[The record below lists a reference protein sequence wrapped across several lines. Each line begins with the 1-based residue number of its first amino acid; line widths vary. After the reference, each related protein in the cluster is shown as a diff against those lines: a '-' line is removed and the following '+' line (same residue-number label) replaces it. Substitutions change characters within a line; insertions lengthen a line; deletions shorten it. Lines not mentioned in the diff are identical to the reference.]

1 MTVTQPLLCVCSL
14 GTKQSIAHI
23 YWTRG
28 NALHPDSH
36 QAAMRRVHSK
46 FLLSFPYI
54 QRWWSC
60 VTTAEQHYRERK
72 IAAIGKTCL
81 TCSSSSHR
89 TMYSSP
95 SHYFNCCSKEVCVWY
110 AVLLSTLSPW
120 PDSYRSP
127 PQLHSLTKLQIRQHC
142 VCKGYTT
149 IHVITT
155 HGSVFMLCVFTIIN
169 VFICKV
175 VLTRQGCGWDYEM
188 FRITQGQ
195 KTVRR
200 IIRWWQ

>member
-1 MTVTQPLLCVCSL
+1 MTVTQPLLCVCCL
-14 GTKQSIAHI
+14 GTKQGIAHV

-60 VTTAEQHYRERK
+60 VKTAEQHYTERK
-72 IAAIGKTCL
+72 NAAIEKTCL

-95 SHYFNCCSKEVCVWY
+95 SHYFNCCSKEVCVCVCVCVWY

-120 PDSYRSP
+120 PDSYTSP
-127 PQLHSLTKLQIRQHC
+127 PQLLSLTKLQIRHHC
-142 VCKGYTT
+142 VCKGYTA
-149 IHVITT
+149 IHVTK
-155 HGSVFMLCVFTIIN
+155 HGSVFMLFSLLLMLLFV
-169 VFICKV
+169 K
-175 VLTRQGCGWDYEM
+175 LY
-188 FRITQGQ
+188 
-195 KTVRR
+195 
-200 IIRWWQ
+200 